1 MALWTFHNNPG
12 IGGFGET
19 NQLLLDGD
27 RKRSESHVRKK
38 QSKEASCSFSLE
50 AQMPLGTRSFIDDH
64 NNIET
69 ANVAMNKYSVGGGDL
84 LCQIVKELVD
94 NAVDACRR
102 NTSQIGN
109 SQNSNSK
116 ANLLNKIRVD
126 IRPIT
131 GNGRFAN
138 ISIPEYPSKEYYDDI
153 LQVTVTDTGCGME
166 NIHKCV
172 NAFHRNKKGRQI
184 SKAYSHTSGRYGIGL
199 TLCLLHAQRCIPNSR
214 ACISSATPKSKFRT
228 RAFFKVDKE
237 ADAVICVEE
246 ETINISSFEQQSG
259 TSVSLLVPVSSRI
272 VIPFDYFRTL

>member
-172 NAFHRNKKGRQI
+172 NAFHQNKKNLI
-184 SKAYSHTSGRYGIGL
+184 AKEYASTSGRYGIGL

-228 RAFFKVDKE
+228 KAFFKVDKE
-237 ADAVICVEE
+237 ADCVICVEE
-246 ETINISSFEQQSG
+246 ETVNLSSLRQQSG
-259 TSVSLLVPVSSRI
+259 TCVSLLVPVSSRI
-272 VIPFDYFRTL
+272 VLPFCLL